1 MIRPSRVRRFDILRS
16 SAGIAPVL
24 VFMAVAVGH
33 AEPALSATPTFAAHE
48 VHGGLAI
55 DHMDGGMTAVATA
68 PAWIRLPG
76 KPDFVVKDGKG
87 EEAALWITAPSSV
100 VVRKGASTDS
110 PIDGRVEPRWDDEAI
125 RLRIEPAHA
134 AALES
139 DVFERED
146 LGAGPRELSR
156 TALLSTDVQ
165 GSYRAVLRDPAG
177 KPVGWMRVKVTTHGG
192 SPTRF
197 EAALPPEIDE
207 GLAVASAAALGEEV
221 DHIDAESYGAHR
233 GPMRRP

>member
-1 MIRPSRVRRFDILRS
+1 MNRPPRHFHLSAFRS
-16 SAGIAPVL
+16 SAGIAPFL
-24 VFMAVAVGH
+24 VFAAVSAGR
-33 AEPALSATPTFAAHE
+33 AEPAMSAPPTFAAHE
-48 VHGGLAI
+48 IHGGLAI
-55 DHMDGGMTAVATA
+55 DRMDGGKSGVATA

-87 EEAALWITAPSSV
+87 EEAALWITAPSTV
-100 VVRKGASTDS
+100 VVRKGASNDA
-110 PIDGRVEPRWDDEAI
+110 PLDGRIEPRWDDEAI
-125 RLRIEPAHA
+125 RLRIEPAHGP
-134 AALES
+134 ALES

-146 LGAGPRELSR
+146 VGAGPRKLSR

-177 KPVGWMRVKVTTHGG
+177 KPAGWMRVKVTTHGG

-197 EAALPPEIDE
+197 EAALPAQVDE

-221 DHIDAESYGAHR
+221 DYIDAEAYGAHR